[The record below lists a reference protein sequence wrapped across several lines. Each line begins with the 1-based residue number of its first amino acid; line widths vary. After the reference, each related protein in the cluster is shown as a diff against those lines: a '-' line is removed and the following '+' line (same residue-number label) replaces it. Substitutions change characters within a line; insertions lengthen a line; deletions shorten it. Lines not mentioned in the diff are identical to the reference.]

1 MSKPQRS
8 RRLTSFTEF
17 VQGKSFSRGFL
28 VGFKRYVGK
37 EFMTDAEWKEQLQKY
52 QHRNIK

>member
-28 VGFKRYVGK
+28 AGFKRYVGK